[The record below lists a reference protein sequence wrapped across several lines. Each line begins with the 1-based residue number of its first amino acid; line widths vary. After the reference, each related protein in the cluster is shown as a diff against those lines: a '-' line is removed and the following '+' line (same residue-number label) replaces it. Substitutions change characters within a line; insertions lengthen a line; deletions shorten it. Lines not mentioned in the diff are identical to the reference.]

1 MQCRALSHVDE
12 NLRGVSCDRIKEP
25 SHWPQYRSAYQGVS
39 ALTSSVLTNY
49 ANSHKALLARGAKHQ
64 INIPCTISPPKP
76 PIYPRHPNYTT
87 PTPSFPI
94 LGDFP
99 TFAPNFERDFCI
111 RTPIFRWTPL
121 PEAIPSRRIS
131 PLFSHFP
138 PTLTNL
144 PHPQHLVLYRSYTS
158 PQSTYILMSWKYH
171 HYAKTN
177 NLTTINTQSV

>member
-1 MQCRALSHVDE
+1 MNHPTDPNTRSALS
-12 NLRGVSCDRIKEP
+12 GVSTM
-25 SHWPQYRSAYQGVS
+25 
-39 ALTSSVLTNY
+39 TSSVLTNY
-49 ANSHKALLARGAKHQ
+49 ANSHSALLARGAKHQ

-131 PLFSHFP
+131 PIFSHFP
-138 PTLTNL
+138 PTLTDL
-144 PHPQHLVLYRSYTS
+144 PHLQHTPCIGHISHHGPHIS
-158 PQSTYILMSWKYH
+158 LMPRKYH
-171 HYAKTN
+171 HCVKTN

>member
-12 NLRGVSCDRIKEP
+12 NLRVYRVIGQKNHPTDPNTGVRIKVPQRWQAP
-25 SHWPQYRSAYQGVS
+25 SSRTTLIVTG
-39 ALTSSVLTNY
+39 T
-49 ANSHKALLARGAKHQ
+49 LLARGAKHQ

-76 PIYPRHPNYTT
+76 SIYPRHPNYTT

-131 PLFSHFP
+131 PIFSHFP
-138 PTLTNL
+138 PTLTDL
-144 PHPQHLVLYRSYTS
+144 PHLQHPILYRSYIPSQFTHTPYVTEIS
-158 PQSTYILMSWKYH
+158 SLCQDK
-171 HYAKTN
+171 
-177 NLTTINTQSV
+177 